1 MEKESDL
8 VLLGDEA
15 EELLQNNTFN
25 KIVNQLVEETFQR
38 FVNTKPESQ
47 TSATVH
53 YTTGLVELY
62 IRFSSVW
69 FVMKL

>member
-25 KIVNQLVEETFQR
+25 KIVI
-38 FVNTKPESQ
+38 S
-47 TSATVH
+47 
-53 YTTGLVELY
+53 
-62 IRFSSVW
+62 W
-69 FVMKL
+69 